1 MLQNDMICSK
11 WYNLETNAWIT
22 SKLGTQ
28 HWFVM
33 WNRLRQVFFFK
44 NYQVAAI
51 FLKLYPLLQITLL
64 CNNLKIFV
72 KEIFL
77 NQFRMPIKP
86 CIPSLEV
93 ITAIFLKLYHLLQII
108 LSCSILQKTIIFWKR
123 NHSEL
128 IQNAKSALFIKF
140 GSYCCNTLEVI
151 TFAANIL
158 QHFAA
163 T

>member
-1 MLQNDMICSK
+1 MDYFQT
-11 WYNLETNAWIT
+11 WYTALVCHVEQ
-22 SKLGTQ
+22 TQ
-28 HWFVM
+28 TG
-33 WNRLRQVFFFK
+33 FFFK

-51 FLKLYPLLQITLL
+51 FYKLYPLLQITLL

-72 KEIFL
+72 KEIYL
-77 NQFRMPIKP
+77 NQFRMPIK
-86 CIPSLEV
+86 PSLEV

-108 LSCSILQKTIIFWKR
+108 LSCSILQKTIIFLKR
-123 NHSEL
+123 NYSEL